1 MQLLNLINNFE
12 QAFPIGTAKKIIKI
26 KNDIV
31 IATYRQISRNNT
43 P

>member
-1 MQLLNLINNFE
+1 MTLGKLSQY
-12 QAFPIGTAKKIIKI
+12 KIIKI

-31 IATYRQISRNNT
+31 IRTYRQISLTNI